1 MHPYASS
8 GHRDAVGHKDAPPTI
23 RSMNSLRSGIVDM
36 DERYSLLSYTQ
47 DDMASYSDADLDI
60 LLTRVE
66 TDRINWLTGNG
77 YSVRKGK
84 MGLVLIYVTHLWLI

>member
-1 MHPYASS
+1 
-8 GHRDAVGHKDAPPTI
+8 
-23 RSMNSLRSGIVDM
+23 M

-47 DDMASYSDADLDI
+47 DDMAFYSDADLDI

-84 MGLVLIYVTHLWLI
+84 MDLVLI